1 MPDAL
6 TTIEPVATTRVAPPG
21 VTKMPDDLR
30 QELGW
35 HRLFLLTLDAVLA
48 VAPTPGRNANVLLSV
63 TTYCYAAKVLSS
75 GDIEAAT
82 SEQWD
87 VAYII
92 RGRTLTAADVRRF
105 RRIYRPVMEQCLQR
119 VFLDAVRMRL
129 TPHAF
134 ETDLDGWSR
143 KAVEFAQHRLKLAI
157 LMDTATAD

>member
-1 MPDAL
+1 MPEAI
-6 TTIEPVATTRVAPPG
+6 TTIKPLAIIRVPPPL
-21 VTKMPDDLR
+21 VSKLPDDLR

-92 RGRTLTAADVRRF
+92 RGRTVTAADVRRF
-105 RRIYRPVMEQCLQR
+105 RRIYRPVMEQCLRR
-119 VFLDAVRMRL
+119 VFLDAVRLKL
-129 TPHAF
+129 TPHSF
-134 ETDLDGWSR
+134 ETDSGGWTR
-143 KAVEFAQHRLKLAI
+143 KAECLIPRSAR
-157 LMDTATAD
+157 